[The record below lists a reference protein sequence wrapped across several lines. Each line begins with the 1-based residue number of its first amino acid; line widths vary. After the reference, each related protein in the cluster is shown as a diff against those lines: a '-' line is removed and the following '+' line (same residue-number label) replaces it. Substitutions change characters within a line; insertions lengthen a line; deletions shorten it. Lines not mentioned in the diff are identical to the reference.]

1 MEFKDLL
8 SKKKSQLMEIAEN
21 EGYDFGHQTRKA
33 IIAKELADDVVDTDD
48 YTDPSEKSDSWQE
61 EFKEACEQALRRTL
75 EENRSYHVF
84 EKSKGENIFNIAP
97 AYMEWNDELKNPLL
111 TIIRYAK

>member
-61 EFKEACEQALRRTL
+61 EFKEACEQALRRSL

-84 EKSKGENIFNIAP
+84 EKTKGENMFNIAP

-111 TIIRYAK
+111 TITRYAK

>member
-21 EGYDFGHQTRKA
+21 EGYDFGNQTRKA